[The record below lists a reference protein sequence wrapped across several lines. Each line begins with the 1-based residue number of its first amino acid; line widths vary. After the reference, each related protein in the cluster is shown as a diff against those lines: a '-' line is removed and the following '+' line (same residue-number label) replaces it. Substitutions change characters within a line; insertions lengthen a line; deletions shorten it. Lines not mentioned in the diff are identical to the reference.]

1 MAVSFRKIRT
11 FANVFRNSQP
21 CRYHSGMA
29 LFMPDCLYPPTK
41 AFLHSILWVSVSY
54 ITLLSRRNQDIKPP
68 DIRPISSLISG
79 DIRCEVRNEGSHN
92 GRFPSKKAAVN
103 LTTALVRI
111 LFYFSLKLSPN
122 PFTIGS
128 RKYLMTDCFPILTS
142 TTPDKPD
149 ITLIPGFVLST
160 SSFTR

>member
-1 MAVSFRKIRT
+1 MAVSFRKIQT
-11 FANVFRNSQP
+11 FANVFRNLQP
-21 CRYHSGMA
+21 CRYRSGMA
-29 LFMPDCLYPPTK
+29 LFMPDCLYLLTK
-41 AFLHSILWVSVSY
+41 AFSSILWVSVSY
-54 ITLLSRRNQDIKPP
+54 ITRLSSRNQDIK
-68 DIRPISSLISG
+68 PISSLISG
-79 DIRCEVRNEGSHN
+79 GIRCEVRNRGSHN

-103 LTTALVRI
+103 LTTALVHI

>member
-1 MAVSFRKIRT
+1 MSDLVKRSNLSQNSDFCEGFKGNTGIFSHIAISAVWLLLLYILGISIIYYSIIKQKSSYKNT
-11 FANVFRNSQP
+11 
-21 CRYHSGMA
+21 RYK
-29 LFMPDCLYPPTK
+29 D
-41 AFLHSILWVSVSY
+41 
-54 ITLLSRRNQDIKPP
+54 
-68 DIRPISSLISG
+68 ISSLMSG
-79 DIRCEVRNEGSHN
+79 GIRCEVRNEGSHN
-92 GRFPSKKAAVN
+92 GKCPSKKAAVN

-128 RKYLMTDCFPILTS
+128 RKYLITDCFPIFTS
-142 TTPDKPD
+142 TEPDKPD